1 MAATQQ
7 VFQRRVFD
15 QLADLPNE
23 SSRIDFITNLGLL
36 SPSVVEQLDDAVVT
50 LVRVDLKKAQ
60 KLAEA
65 AVTIADRL
73 GDTKSQ
79 AHALRAKANALS
91 YLGDNRQASMLHE
104 RAVALFEKAGNA
116 IETGRTLSSS
126 IPPLFLLGEYERAH
140 AAADKARAIF
150 TAAGETARLARL
162 EINVGSIFHRQDRF
176 REALACYKKA
186 YLELL
191 FVKDSEG
198 IVAAL
203 HNIAACLTMLDESEE
218 AMSVY
223 DQVRNFCLAHDMP
236 LPLAQTD
243 YNIAYLYYLRGQ
255 YGRAIELLRPLHE
268 AAKRTSDQR
277 RAALCLRDLSQ
288 IYLELNFNQEAGDLA
303 HEAFTA
309 FERLGLGY
317 DAAKALCQYGVA
329 LSQQGKPFRSLMPFA
344 QSQKMFLQEKNQVWA
359 AVVDFY
365 QALVHFSEGRFEEA
379 RLSCLVAL
387 NFFVD
392 SPLTG
397 RAILCRLL
405 LARLALKAGD
415 VAAARQHCQAALAQL
430 GGQPTPI
437 LVYQAR
443 LVMGQ
448 IEEAVGNLDDAAV
461 CYRASREVLE
471 KLRSGLHGEELKISF
486 LENKVEV
493 YESLVSLYLAREP
506 RPDDKEEAW
515 ACMESAKSRCL
526 LELIVSGVKPRPSGQ
541 TAASG
546 AAFRIATLRE
556 QLNWYYH
563 RLEVEQLAQVPASN
577 ERLSELRQR
586 ATENEKELLRLSRE
600 LPSEDTMVQDVV
612 MAAPISLKRV
622 QEAVGAD
629 ATLIE
634 YFRTREKILAAV
646 ISEKDLEIV
655 EVTSAPRISE
665 SLHML
670 RYQFEKF
677 CLGPSY
683 IQKFQ
688 ESLLEATQA
697 RLHELYRQLFEPLY
711 HKVTGK
717 HLIVVPHESLH
728 CVPFHALFDGDR
740 YIADSFSV
748 SYAPSAGI
756 YVHCRNKPANHE
768 GPSLVLGVPDPH
780 APHISEELQSV
791 AAIVPQAR
799 LLVGAE
805 ASDTAL
811 REHGPNSRL
820 IHIATHGFFR
830 GDSPMFS
837 GIRLGN
843 TFLTPYDLYQ
853 LALPADQITLSCCST
868 GMNVVGAGDEIIGLT
883 RGLLFAGARSL
894 LLSLWDV
901 NDSSTADFMTAF
913 YSRFFNQHNRASAFQ
928 GAMQELKRRYP
939 HPYYWAPFVLVGDVS
954 LMTERAGL
962 RRCSGRRAAPR
973 ASAHGELAPG

>member
-7 VFQRRVFD
+7 IVQDRVFD
-15 QLADLPNE
+15 QLADLQTE
-23 SSRIDFITNLGLL
+23 SSRIDFIVNLGLL
-36 SPSVVEQLDDAVVT
+36 SPSVVKQLDDAVAA
-50 LVRVDLKKAQ
+50 LIRVDLKKAN

-65 AVTIADRL
+65 AVTIADTL
-73 GDTKSQ
+73 GDTESQ
-79 AHALRAKANALS
+79 AHALRAKANALWF
-91 YLGDNRQASMLHE
+91 LGDNRQASELHA
-104 RAVALFEKAGNA
+104 RAVALFERAGSA
-116 IETGRTLSSS
+116 IEAARTLSSS
-126 IPPLFLLGEYERAH
+126 IQPLILLGEYARAH

-150 TAAGETARLARL
+150 SAAGETARLARL
-162 EINVGSIFHRQDRF
+162 EINVGNIFHRQDRF
-176 REALACYKKA
+176 QEALACYKNA
-186 YLELL
+186 YSELL
-191 FVKDSEG
+191 LVKDLEG
-198 IVAAL
+198 IFCAL
-203 HNIAACLTMLDESEE
+203 HNIAACLTMLDEFAE

-223 DQVRNFCLAHDMP
+223 EHVRNFCLVHDMP
-236 LPLAQTD
+236 LELARTD
-243 YNIAYLYYLRGQ
+243 YHIAYLYYVRGQ
-255 YGRAIELLRPLHE
+255 YGRAIEMLRPLHE
-268 AAKRTSDQR
+268 AARSAGDQR
-277 RAALCLRDLSQ
+277 RAALCLLDLSQ

-303 HEAFTA
+303 QEAFTA
-309 FERLGLGY
+309 FERLGMGY

-365 QALVHFSEGRFEEA
+365 QALVHYSEGRFEES

-405 LARLALKAGD
+405 LARLALKAGE
-415 VAAARQHCQAALAQL
+415 VAAARRQCQAALAQL

-437 LVYQAR
+437 LVYQAQ

-448 IEEAVGNLDDAAV
+448 IEEAVGNLEEAAV

-506 RPDDKEEAW
+506 RRNDKEEAW

-526 LELIVSGVKPRPSGQ
+526 MELIVSGVKPKPSDQ
-541 TAASG
+541 TVATGTAL
-546 AAFRIATLRE
+546 RIATLRE
-556 QLNWYYH
+556 QLNWHYH
-563 RLEVEQLAQVPASN
+563 RLEVEELAQVPASN
-577 ERLSELRQR
+577 GRLSDLRQR

-600 LPSEDTMVQDVV
+600 LPSEDTRVQDLA

-622 QEAVGAD
+622 QEAVGAE

-646 ISEKDLEIV
+646 ISEKDLDIV
-655 EVTSAPRISE
+655 EVTGAPRIAE

-677 CLGPSY
+677 RLGPSY
-683 IQKFQ
+683 VEKFQ
-688 ESLLEATQA
+688 QSLLEATQA
-697 RLHELYRQLFEPLY
+697 RLHELYQQLFKPLQD
-711 HKVTGK
+711 KVRGK
-717 HLIVVPHESLH
+717 HLVVVPHESLH

-756 YVHCRNKPANHE
+756 YVHCRNKRANHE

-791 AAIVPQAR
+791 AALVPQAR
-799 LLVGAE
+799 LLVGAD
-805 ASDTAL
+805 ASDVAL

-883 RGLLFAGARSL
+883 RGLLFAGAKSL

-901 NDSSTADFMTAF
+901 NDSSTAHFMTAF
-913 YSRFFNQHNRASAFQ
+913 YSRFFNQHDRASAFQ
-928 GAMQELKRRYP
+928 GAVQELKQRYP

-954 LMTERAGL
+954 LMAERAGL
-962 RRCSGRRAAPR
+962 RRCSGRRATPR
-973 ASAHGELAPG
+973 ASAHSELAPG